1 MYLDLNTA
9 KKARSKDAA
18 NRYFSLKVA
27 TDRVF
32 CNRETELKVLTDSIT
47 ANEHVVVVAPRRYGK
62 TSLIMRA
69 ITVTNQPYAMI
80 DLFCVSYQE
89 EVARKLAKAVTE
101 ITRQFMGKLRKKTKT
116 IFDTLDGIFRSA
128 NISFKSDGLEVS
140 LDFSQ
145 KQNPVN
151 QIEDLLSGLEKLARK
166 MNKKAIL
173 FMDEFQDILKTDDS
187 NKIQSAI
194 RSIAQHSKNITYLFS
209 GSSRTMLSTIFE
221 DANQPLYLMCRKIL
235 LKRITANKLSEHT
248 RHAWMECNNQDVN
261 DETMGTILDLTKRHT
276 YYYNHLCL
284 ALISNQKT
292 IDPSSVSKT
301 WDRIVDDEIRKIVS
315 ELQSLTPNQIKV
327 LTHVSLKGTINKPNS
342 QEFLNDLGM
351 PLSSLQRSISSLL
364 DADYLF
370 KDEHGALT
378 ITDPA
383 IHHFLYNR
391 FEG

>member
-1 MYLDLNTA
+1 MYLDLKN
-9 KKARSKDAA
+9 A
-18 NRYFSLKVA
+18 NKTPLKHGSNRFFSLKVA

-32 CNRETELKVLTDSIT
+32 CNRENELKVMTDSIA

-69 ITVTNQPYAMI
+69 ITLTNQPYAMI

-101 ITRQFMGKLRKKTKT
+101 ITRQFMGKLRKKTKA
-116 IFDTLDGIFRSA
+116 IFDVLDGIFRSA

-145 KQNPVN
+145 KQNPVT
-151 QIEDLLSGLEKLARK
+151 QIEDLLSGLEKLAQK

-173 FMDEFQDILKTDDS
+173 FIDEFQDILKTDDS

-235 LKRITANKLSEHT
+235 LKRITANKLSEHAQ
-248 RHAWMECNNQDVN
+248 HAWMECKNQNID
-261 DETMGTILDLTKRHT
+261 DETMNTILDLTKRHT

-284 ALISNQKT
+284 ALTSNEKN
-292 IDPSSVSKT
+292 INSDSVSKT
-301 WDRIVDDEIRKIVS
+301 WDSIVDDEIRKIVS
-315 ELQSLTPNQIKV
+315 ELQRLTPNQIKV
-327 LTHVSLKGTINKPNS
+327 LTHVSLQGAIDKPNS
-342 QEFLNDLGM
+342 QEFLNDVGM

-364 DADYLF
+364 DADYLS
-370 KDEHGALT
+370 KDDDGALT

-383 IHHFLYNR
+383 IHHFLYKR